1 MSKTSVNQLPPAIT
15 TETTTAHIVITA
27 SKVDDSLQNATIP
40 VSTEKKA
47 FRINCKRLFITFPQ
61 TDCSKELA
69 AEKIRASPKTSDC
82 SFVVAQENHKDGNT
96 HLHVYIEKPQSFNF
110 KGDSY
115 FDFIAGKHGNIQKVR
130 SKEAV
135 VSYVCKE
142 NNFIS
147 HQIDVHSIIEKV
159 KMQQEKKR
167 KRESSTKSHKI
178 FEYLK
183 NGNTYQDLLKNEE
196 LGSFLVLHGN
206 DVKRLAHDFQVL
218 KEKEE
223 RERIKPQYCH
233 FIMNDMEYDMLVNLP
248 FKSKQ
253 FWIWG
258 SANVGKSTFIR
269 KLEDVGLRG
278 FEIPTNND
286 FAEWDDDRYDFA
298 YIDEFKG
305 QLTIQFL
312 NMFLQGSKMRL
323 PGKYVIG
330 GKLKNKNVPIFIL
343 SNYTPEEV
351 YHKKSARDLEPLLT
365 RLRVIELKSFN
376 DYTVLTEPLRD
387 TNGSPFFISDLYCD
401 EDETTQ
407 S

>member
-1 MSKTSVNQLPPAIT
+1 MSKTSLSIGLPSAT
-15 TETTTAHIVITA
+15 TTTTTTANSVITE
-27 SKVDDSLQNATIP
+27 SKVNEENGLIP
-40 VSTEKKA
+40 LETSKK

-61 TDCSKELA
+61 TDMLKEDA
-69 AEKIRASPKTSDC
+69 AQRIKDNPKTKSC
-82 SFVVAQENHKDGNT
+82 IFVVAQENHKDGNT
-96 HLHVYIEKPQSFNF
+96 HLHVYLENPKNFNF
-110 KGDSY
+110 TDPNY
-115 FDFIAGKHGNIQKVR
+115 FDFIASKHGNIQKVR

-135 VSYVCKE
+135 IAYVCKDG
-142 NNFIS
+142 NYVC
-147 HQIDVHSIIEKV
+147 HQILPHAIIQKIKE
-159 KMQQEKKR
+159 QQEKKR

-233 FIMNDMEYDMLVNLP
+233 FVINDMEYDMLVNLP

-286 FAEWDDDRYDFA
+286 FAEWEDDRYDFA

-365 RLRVIELKSFN
+365 RLRIIELKSFN
-376 DYTVLTEPLRD
+376 DYRVITVPEFD
-387 TNGSPFFISDLYCD
+387 TNGSPLFVHDLYCD
-401 EDETTQ
+401 EDMVTQ

>member
-1 MSKTSVNQLPPAIT
+1 MLKTSVKSLPPAIT
-15 TETTTAHIVITA
+15 TETTTAHIVITD
-27 SKVDDSLQNATIP
+27 SKAKDEDNGLIP
-40 VSTEKKA
+40 LEVTKN

-61 TDCSKELA
+61 TDTLKDDA
-69 AEKIRASPKTSDC
+69 AEKLKSNTKTNDC
-82 SFVVAQENHKDGNT
+82 SFIVAQERHQDGNT
-96 HLHVYIEKPQSFNF
+96 HLHVYIEKPSNFNF
-110 KGDSY
+110 RDPKY
-115 FDFIAGKHGNIQKVR
+115 FDFITGKHGNIQKVR

-135 VSYVCKE
+135 IGYVCKE
-142 NNFIS
+142 GEFIC
-147 HQIDVHSIIEKV
+147 HKIDPSAIIQKM

-183 NGNTYQDLLKNEE
+183 NGNTYQDLLKNDE

-223 RERIKPQYCH
+223 RERIKPQYCR

-286 FAEWDDDRYDFA
+286 FAEWEDDRYDFA

-365 RLRVIELKSFN
+365 RLKVIELKSFN
-376 DYTVLTEPLRD
+376 DYEIITTPQFD
-387 TNGSPFFISDLYCD
+387 TNGSPIYLTDLYCD
-401 EDETTQ
+401 ENDTTT